1 MDEKMTGKESA
12 YQLFNE
18 GKTVSSPEVKA
29 LGLKASTRYS
39 YHTMWKKAGSPASA
53 PGTPSPVR
61 EAGKQEIKSPARGK
75 TALIEGE
82 TIKAI
87 SEVAEKKSKKLDEKP
102 SETDE
107 PEEKES
113 GEESK
118 EAEDESKREKDDMRQ
133 VPGSIVGEGLTAT
146 VHISVKTLALYQIAA
161 QMQGDGLSL
170 GDFLDACVEDT
181 FRGRSKDL
189 GIINLGGSK

>member
-1 MDEKMTGKESA
+1 MDEKKTGKESA

-18 GKTVSSPEVKA
+18 GKAVSSPEVKA

-39 YHTMWKKAGSPASA
+39 YHTMWKKAGKPASA
-53 PGTPSPVR
+53 PGTASPVR

-107 PEEKES
+107 PEEKS
-113 GEESK
+113 EEKSRG
-118 EAEDESKREKDDMRQ
+118 AEDESKGEKDDMRK

-161 QMQGDGLSL
+161 QMQGDSLSL

>member
-1 MDEKMTGKESA
+1 MDEKMTGKERI

-18 GKTVSSPEVKA
+18 GKAISSPEVKA

-39 YHTMWKKAGSPASA
+39 YHTMWKKAGKPASA
-53 PGTPSPVR
+53 LGTASPAR

-87 SEVAEKKSKKLDEKP
+87 SEVAEKKSKEKDEK
-102 SETDE
+102 SREMDE
-107 PEEKES
+107 PEEKS
-113 GEESK
+113 EEKSR
-118 EAEDESKREKDDMRQ
+118 EAEDESKGEKDDMRK
-133 VPGSIVGEGLTAT
+133 VPSSIVGEGLTAT

>member
-18 GKTVSSPEVKA
+18 GKAISSPEVKA

-39 YHTMWKKAGSPASA
+39 YHTMWKKAGKPASA
-53 PGTPSPVR
+53 PGTASPVR

-75 TALIEGE
+75 TALLEGE

-87 SEVAEKKSKKLDEKP
+87 SEVAEKKSKKLDEKLR
-102 SETDE
+102 EMDE
-107 PEEKES
+107 PEEKS
-113 GEESK
+113 EEKSR
-118 EAEDESKREKDDMRQ
+118 EAEDESKGVKDDMRK

-189 GIINLGGSK
+189 GIINLGGSE

>member
-1 MDEKMTGKESA
+1 MDEKKTGKESA

-18 GKTVSSPEVKA
+18 GKAVSSPEVKA

-39 YHTMWKKAGSPASA
+39 YHTMWKKAGKPASA
-53 PGTPSPVR
+53 PGTASPVR

-107 PEEKES
+107 PEEKS
-113 GEESK
+113 EEKSR
-118 EAEDESKREKDDMRQ
+118 EAGDEPKGEKDDMGKL
-133 VPGSIVGEGLTAT
+133 PSSIVGEGLTAT

-161 QMQGDGLSL
+161 QMQGDSLSL

>member
-18 GKTVSSPEVKA
+18 GKAVSSPEVKA

-39 YHTMWKKAGSPASA
+39 YHTMWKKAGRPASA

-75 TALIEGE
+75 TALPEGE

-87 SEVAEKKSKKLDEKP
+87 SEVAEKKSKEKDEK
-102 SETDE
+102 SREMDE
-107 PEEKES
+107 PEEKS
-113 GEESK
+113 EEKSR
-118 EAEDESKREKDDMRQ
+118 EAEDESKGEKDDMRK

>member
-1 MDEKMTGKESA
+1 MDEKMTGKERI

-18 GKTVSSPEVKA
+18 GKAISSPEVKA

-39 YHTMWKKAGSPASA
+39 YHTMWKKAGKPASA
-53 PGTPSPVR
+53 PGTASLAR
-61 EAGKQEIKSPARGK
+61 EASKQKIESPARGK
-75 TALIEGE
+75 AALLERE

-87 SEVAEKKSKKLDEKP
+87 SEVAEKKSKEKDEK
-102 SETDE
+102 SREMDE
-107 PEEKES
+107 PEEKS
-113 GEESK
+113 EEKSR
-118 EAEDESKREKDDMRQ
+118 EAEDESKGEKDDMRK
-133 VPGSIVGEGLTAT
+133 VPSSIVGEGLTAT